1 MGFLVI
7 NGVCRRKYGRLG
19 HLFASEYARK
29 IASPFG
35 ATSAW
40 LLTGAGVLMI
50 ALVFGHLSIRKPEL
64 TAGPQS
70 YARALFS
77 DRKKGMQLGFT
88 MVWGYWVASWISNVA
103 IITSLAG
110 YLTSFFPILTDKREM
125 FSIGGQAVTLGQ
137 SLTFAVCTVLL
148 WGTHTILVTSIN
160 GASKLNFVTTF
171 SKVLGFIFFIIAG
184 LFVFQTSFFDH
195 FYFPVQTGP
204 HTVEGIG
211 GQIHNAA
218 ISTLWAFVGIESAV
232 ILSGRARSRRDVKRA
247 TITGLLI
254 ALSIYII
261 VTLITM
267 GVLPHGKLVGS
278 EKPFVDVLYAIVGNA
293 GSVIMAILAIL
304 CLFGTMLGW
313 ILLGSEVPYQ
323 AAKSGDFPVAFAKTN
338 KQGDP
343 VVSLI
348 VTNVMSQIFIFS
360 VISRTISDAFT
371 FLTTAATL
379 AYLIPYLVSAFYS
392 LKLIFTGETYD
403 EIKGSRVRDGII
415 AILACIYSFYVIIT
429 GTADL
434 TTFILGIGL
443 FFVGLLLYPFV
454 SKKFANNR
462 QSV

>member
-1 MGFLVI
+1 M
-7 NGVCRRKYGRLG
+7 
-19 HLFASEYARK
+19 
-29 IASPFG
+29 
-35 ATSAW
+35 
-40 LLTGAGVLMI
+40 
-50 ALVFGHLSIRKPEL
+50 
-64 TAGPQS
+64 
-70 YARALFS
+70 
-77 DRKKGMQLGFT
+77 
-88 MVWGYWVASWISNVA
+88 
-103 IITSLAG
+103 
-110 YLTSFFPILTDKREM
+110 
-125 FSIGGQAVTLGQ
+125 
-137 SLTFAVCTVLL
+137 
-148 WGTHTILVTSIN
+148 
-160 GASKLNFVTTF
+160 
-171 SKVLGFIFFIIAG
+171 
-184 LFVFQTSFFDH
+184 
-195 FYFPVQTGP
+195 
-204 HTVEGIG
+204 
-211 GQIHNAA
+211 
-218 ISTLWAFVGIESAV
+218 
-232 ILSGRARSRRDVKRA
+232 KRA

-254 ALSIYII
+254 ALGIYII

-323 AAKSGDFPVAFAKTN
+323 AAKSGDFPAAFAKTN
-338 KQGDP
+338 KQGSP